1 MSFFCINCKT
11 STTATYKACPYCGEP
26 ITDFLRLHLEHPID
40 GKYKILSRLGVGGM
54 GEVYKVLHVHLNAIR
69 VVKLMRPNL
78 SAESDSNER
87 FIREARLATRIHHPN
102 VATLYD
108 FSTLPDGSH
117 YMVWEYIEGVNLADL
132 LRARGFLSPR
142 YACQLAVPALQGL
155 EAIHRAGIV
164 HRDIS
169 PENLMITRNEDGEE
183 IVKIID
189 LGIAKQSADDQ
200 DDQTKTGIFVGKW
213 KYCSPEQLGLLKPG
227 ERIDARADLYSFG
240 IVLYEMLAGRPPF
253 LADSPQQYF
262 VLHSNE
268 RPATFKAANPDAEIP
283 DALEALLL
291 RALDKAREKRFA
303 SARAFAAALTAT
315 MPHLPETAAG
325 AVAGDAA
332 QLPRRDTLPSPV
344 RSGDDETVSTGAAA
358 VASTEITRSEADIE
372 AQTKRSAGSPDFA
385 DTVGTAVGTAP
396 LTAAGTAPDLIPI
409 SDRTLIQGLDESRP
423 AGVRR
428 DSRLLVVAASA
439 AALVVVIGWLGV
451 AMWRKPT
458 VVPARPSV
466 AATTPA
472 PAGNAQIALNAF
484 PWGEIKEIT
493 EVGSGRVVPV
503 AGVVTPATLEL
514 AAGTYRLV
522 VEHPA
527 YGEKT
532 EIVELEAGG
541 LREVN
546 LQLTSPDSLKV
557 PSFIEVK
564 R

>member
-54 GEVYKVLHVHLNAIR
+54 GEVYKVLHVHLNVIR

-78 SAESDSNER
+78 SDESDSNER
-87 FIREARLATRIHHPN
+87 FIREARLATRIQHPN
-102 VATLYD
+102 VAALYD

-142 YACQLAVPALQGL
+142 YACQLAIPALQGL

-169 PENLMITRNEDGEE
+169 PENLMITRNEDGDE
-183 IVKIID
+183 IVKVID
-189 LGIAKQSADDQ
+189 LGIAKQSADDR
-200 DDQTKTGIFVGKW
+200 DNQTKTGIFVGKW

-253 LADSPQQYF
+253 VADSPHQYF
-262 VLHSNE
+262 VLHSSE
-268 RPATFKAANPDAEIP
+268 RPAKFKAVNPRAEIP

-291 RALDKAREKRFA
+291 RALDKDREKRFG

-315 MPHLPETAAG
+315 VPHLPETAAG
-325 AVAGDAA
+325 ATAGDA
-332 QLPRRDTLPSPV
+332 LKVPRLDTLPAP
-344 RSGDDETVSTGAAA
+344 RHTGEEQTVVTEAALASTQVTGSAAA
-358 VASTEITRSEADIE
+358 VEGAT
-372 AQTKRSAGSPDFA
+372 QRSADSPDFA
-385 DTVGTAVGTAP
+385 TTVGTGAV
-396 LTAAGTAPDLIPI
+396 TAPDVVPI
-409 SDRTLIQGLDESRP
+409 SDRTLIQGLGE
-423 AGVRR
+423 
-428 DSRLLVVAASA
+428 DSLATHRVSKRLPVLGAAA
-439 AALVVVIGWLGV
+439 AALLILLGWAGI
-451 AMWRKPT
+451 AMWRKPA
-458 VVPARPSV
+458 VPVTPIV
-466 AATTPA
+466 ADAPPA
-472 PAGNAQIALNAF
+472 AAGRSAHIALNAF
-484 PWGEIKEIT
+484 PWGEIKEIK
-493 EVGSGRVVPV
+493 EVSSGRVVPTE
-503 AGVVTPATLEL
+503 GLVTPATFEV
-514 AAGTYRLV
+514 AEGTYRLTV
-522 VEHPA
+522 RHPD

-532 EIVELEAGG
+532 EIVDAKAGG

-546 LQLTSPDSLKV
+546 LQLTSPDALQL
-557 PSFIEVK
+557 PSFVEVK